1 MNLVLAFMRVM
12 GQQVSV
18 YLPLQSPQVCPSA
31 WYRITVTGNTGGRII
46 SEVVNSLTSGAM
58 VHEQITSNLSLNQNY
73 SLSLF
78 AETLAGSNT
87 PFTFH
92 FSKLQQHVTVEW

>member
-1 MNLVLAFMRVM
+1 M
-12 GQQVSV
+12 
-18 YLPLQSPQVCPSA
+18 
-31 WYRITVTGNTGGRII
+31 I

-73 SLSLF
+73 SLSLV

-92 FSKLQQHVTVEW
+92 FSKLQHHVTVVS